1 MKLLPYLETIN
12 KKISLGLLCLAGF
25 FLVMMVVLACSNMV
39 LRALWFPVKGTFE
52 LMGFSGALAAAFSL
66 AATQR
71 GKGHI
76 TVTLLKG
83 RLPNWLEKALVL
95 FSFVLSSG
103 FFVLVGWHCGQRAF
117 GIWRLGELSETLQV
131 VYYPVVFAVAVGFIA
146 LAVALITDLF
156 IVLFSSNKPGEL

>member
-1 MKLLPYLETIN
+1 MC
-12 KKISLGLLCLAGF
+12 LGLLCLAGF
-25 FLVMMVVLACSNMV
+25 FMVLMVLLACSNMV
-39 LRALWFPVKGTFE
+39 LRAVWLPVKGTFE

-83 RLPNWLEKALVL
+83 RLPEWLEKTLVL
-95 FSFVLSSG
+95 FSFVLSGS
-103 FFVLVGWHCGQRAF
+103 FFLLVSWHCGQRAL

-131 VYYPVVFAVAVGFIA
+131 VYYPVVFAVALGFVA
-146 LAVALITDLF
+146 LALALVTDFF
-156 IVLFSSNKPGEL
+156 IVLLSSTNRRRS

>member
-1 MKLLPYLETIN
+1 MLPYLETVN

-25 FLVMMVVLACSNMV
+25 FMVLMVLLACSNMV
-39 LRALWFPVKGTFE
+39 LRAVWVPVKGTFE
-52 LMGFSGALAAAFSL
+52 LMGFSGALAAAFAL

-83 RLPNWLEKALVL
+83 HLPAWLEKTLVL
-95 FSFVLSSG
+95 FSFVLSGS
-103 FFVLVGWHCGQRAF
+103 FFLLVSWHCGQRAL

-131 VYYPVVFAVAVGFIA
+131 VYYPVVFAVALGF
-146 LAVALITDLF
+146 VALGLALVTDFF
-156 IVLFSSNKPGEL
+156 IVLFSSNNRGRS

>member
-1 MKLLPYLETIN
+1 MKLLPYLETVN

-25 FLVMMVVLACSNMV
+25 FMVLMVVLACSNMV
-39 LRALWFPVKGTFE
+39 LRAVWVPVKGTFE
-52 LMGFSGALAAAFSL
+52 LMGFSGALAAAFAL

-83 RLPNWLEKALVL
+83 HLPAWLEKTLVL
-95 FSFVLSSG
+95 FSFVLSGS
-103 FFVLVGWHCGQRAF
+103 FFLLVSWHCGQRAL

-131 VYYPVVFAVAVGFIA
+131 IYYPVVFAVALGF
-146 LAVALITDLF
+146 VALGLALVTDFF
-156 IVLFSSNKPGEL
+156 IVLFSSNNRRRS